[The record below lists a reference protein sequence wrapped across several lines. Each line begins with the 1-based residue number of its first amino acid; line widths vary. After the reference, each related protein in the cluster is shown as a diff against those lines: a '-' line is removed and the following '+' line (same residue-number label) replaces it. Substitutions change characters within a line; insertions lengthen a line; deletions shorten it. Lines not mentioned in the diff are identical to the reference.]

1 MYDELVKLIKES
13 NNIVFFGG
21 AGVSTESH
29 IPDFRSE
36 DGLYKA
42 KTKYGYSPETLISH
56 SFFQR
61 HTDKFY
67 EYYKENLIYLDAKP
81 NDAHYALAKLEEM
94 GKLKV
99 VVTQNICTKWPVAK
113 MYMNFTEVCSETTVQ
128 NVISSMM

>member
-81 NDAHYALAKLEEM
+81 NDAHYALAKLEEI
-94 GKLKV
+94 GKVKV
-99 VVTQNICTKWPVAK
+99 VVTKNIDNLHQMAGSK
-113 MYMNFTEVCSETTVQ
+113 
-128 NVISSMM
+128 NV

>member
-81 NDAHYALAKLEEM
+81 NDAGYDVLYFRNNSTKSRENSVGIDL
-94 GKLKV
+94 
-99 VVTQNICTKWPVAK
+99 VTK
-113 MYMNFTEVCSETTVQ
+113 
-128 NVISSMM
+128 NVYYVIPKNK

>member
-1 MYDELVKLIKES
+1 MNEMEQLREWIHASD
-13 NNIVFFGG
+13 NIVFFGG

-67 EYYKENLIYLDAKP
+67 EYYKDRWSEEPSKNQLKKIANIISWNLWQMDEILFFKATI
-81 NDAHYALAKLEEM
+81 LFR
-94 GKLKV
+94 
-99 VVTQNICTKWPVAK
+99 Q
-113 MYMNFTEVCSETTVQ
+113 
-128 NVISSMM
+128 